1 MNVSLKLDSSVARAS
16 TVNDNDDI
24 ADGSQCVQPQKSKHI
39 IIVSHQ
45 SVWSYSGL
53 SWVPYKSIEGEPFVS
68 A

>member
-45 SVWSYSGL
+45 SV
-53 SWVPYKSIEGEPFVS
+53 
-68 A
+68 